1 MSIHVSTNLVSTQVL
16 FLNVFINI
24 NEIAAVPEGLA
35 SWTIAHTAAP
45 WRGSQKE
52 VNSIPHSAKGGQ
64 VRCSLFF
71 KQSSDALRLDL

>member
-1 MSIHVSTNLVSTQVL
+1 MSIHVSTLMMTRLL

-35 SWTIAHTAAP
+35 SCTIAHTAAP

-52 VNSIPHSAKGGQ
+52 VNSIPHTVKGGQ
-64 VRCSLFF
+64 VRCSLF
-71 KQSSDALRLDL
+71 SL

>member
-1 MSIHVSTNLVSTQVL
+1 MSIHVSTLMMTQVL
-16 FLNVFINI
+16 FLNVSINI

-52 VNSIPHSAKGGQ
+52 VNSIPHSAKGGKL
-64 VRCSLFF
+64 RCSLFF
-71 KQSSDALRLDL
+71 KQSSDAPQLHL